1 MKQPSSLLELLS
13 HDAFRYGG
21 GLNKS
26 AAEVYWNLLQEPM
39 TANEIIQRTGRS
51 RRTVFRAL
59 SRMSRIVDFSTGE
72 IIYMVE
78 KDGSCWR
85 VVETDLNKIALL
97 VGTAGKNREQ
107 IEKHN
112 SERQSHRRYLRFLKN
127 HKAN

>member
-1 MKQPSSLLELLS
+1 MEQRPSLLKLLG
-13 HDAFRYGG
+13 HDAFRFGG

-26 AAEVYWNLLQEPM
+26 AAEVYWTLLQESLP
-39 TANEIIQRTGRS
+39 AKEIINRTGRS

-59 SRMSRIVDFSTGE
+59 ERMSNIIDFGTGE
-72 IIYMVE
+72 ILHMVE

-97 VGTAGKNREQ
+97 VGTAGKSRKQ